1 VTELDSYPR
10 SRVTNSQPAG
20 IGRVADLGDICA
32 WNNLGRNVV
41 FASRDFEPCAVFDQT
56 QFPDND
62 ELSQYDLDVH
72 AILDVP
78 TAGVVVMLNHL
89 GLLRA
94 FRRSE
99 IRTPRA
105 IRRLEPVWTRIFADD
120 MERVVALGD
129 RLIGSR
135 PREQHAG
142 GLLVSE
148 PVAVTADGA
157 RLGARLELEAWG
169 TVTALGTVHTGR
181 QDCVAVGGNGR
192 VALVPIDRGAV
203 GPPRWEVGVDFEP
216 AAFAFDGRHLW
227 VAGPELGAAGIDDY
241 EWKKLRGGG
250 FAALDLTNGNS
261 VVRSRFAHDLAW
273 GNGGTAVVIA
283 AGLVCGIGRAGEVD
297 VYSTADGDPRTC
309 TAAFAGKSL
318 GIAHAAV
325 VGDRILY
332 GFNRGG
338 YRLHTVA
345 LSALASSR
353 SATARIAS
361 GSHTERSASYRRE
374 RPR

>member
-1 VTELDSYPR
+1 VTELDSYPQ
-10 SRVTNSQPAG
+10 SPVTNSQPAG
-20 IGRVADLGDICA
+20 IGRVAELDDICA

-56 QFPDND
+56 QFPDDD
-62 ELSQYDLDVH
+62 EPSQYDLDVH

-99 IRTPRA
+99 IQAPGA
-105 IRRLEPVWTRIFADD
+105 VRRLEPVWTRTFADD

-135 PREQHAG
+135 PREEHVG
-142 GLLVSE
+142 GVLVSE
-148 PVAVTADGA
+148 PVTATADGA
-157 RLGARLELEAWG
+157 RLGARVELEAWG
-169 TVTALGTVHTGR
+169 MVTALGTVHTGQ

-192 VALVPIDRGAV
+192 VALVPIHCGAV
-203 GPPRWEVGVDFEP
+203 GPPRWEAGVDFAP

-241 EWKKLRGGG
+241 EWEKLRGGV
-250 FAALDLTNGNS
+250 FAALDLTDGSS
-261 VVRSRFAHDLAW
+261 VVRSRFPHDLAW

-283 AGLVCGIGRAGEVD
+283 AGLVCGIGRAGELD
-297 VYSTADGDPRTC
+297 VYRAASGEHRTR
-309 TAAFAGKSL
+309 TAALAADSL

-345 LSALASSR
+345 LS
-353 SATARIAS
+353 TIA
-361 GSHTERSASYRRE
+361 A
-374 RPR
+374 